1 MNRRRILSV
10 AALAALFAAMPACR
24 SHKHEAA
31 TQVAVS
37 ASDSVAVRVIERDS
51 ALRVALAVLDSPT
64 IVVEYVDGHR
74 RRVTATAR
82 RAHIAVRSE
91 RVAEAAADS
100 AAVKHAATQ
109 TATATSVRTGGG
121 TSRRWR
127 WMIVAAALAAVL
139 YSLVRRRRQNS

>member
-1 MNRRRILSV
+1 MNHRRILSV
-10 AALAALFAAMPACR
+10 AALAALSAAVPACR
-24 SHKHEAA
+24 SHRHETA
-31 TQVAVS
+31 TQVVAS
-37 ASDSVAVRVIERDS
+37 ASDSAAVRVIERDS
-51 ALRVALAVLDSPT
+51 ALRVALAALDSPT

-82 RAHIAVRSE
+82 SAHIAVRSE

-100 AAVKHAATQ
+100 TAVAHAATQ

-127 WMIVAAALAAVL
+127 WMIVAAATVAAL
-139 YSLVRRRRQNS
+139 CGLIGRWRQNS